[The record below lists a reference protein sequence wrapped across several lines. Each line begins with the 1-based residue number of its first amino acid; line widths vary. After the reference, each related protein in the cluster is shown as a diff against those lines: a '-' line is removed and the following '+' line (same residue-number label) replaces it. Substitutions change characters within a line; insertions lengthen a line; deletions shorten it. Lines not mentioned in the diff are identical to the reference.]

1 MTASGA
7 GTFAYD
13 ALRADGGT
21 ERGVVTASSAAEAL
35 SSLGERG
42 LLPVSV
48 RHVATRRERRKRIPA
63 RDLALGLRV
72 LADLFEAGLP
82 LARALAALEDLT
94 PTSWHPAIPPLLA
107 AVREGKSLAA
117 AFEEAPID
125 VPPLIIG
132 IARAGE
138 AGAGLGAA
146 MRRAADHT
154 EKVAET
160 RAAVRG
166 ALAYPLVVAAAGCT
180 SIGLMVGVVLPRLA
194 KILADL
200 GET

>member
-1 MTASGA
+1 MTTGA
-7 GTFAYD
+7 GGTFAYD

-21 ERGVVTASSAAEAL
+21 ERGTMAAASTAEAL

-42 LLPVSV
+42 LLPVSI
-48 RHVATRRERRKRIPA
+48 RQVASQRERRRTIPA

-72 LADLFEAGLP
+72 LADLLEAGLP
-82 LARALAALEDLT
+82 LARALAALEDLA
-94 PTSWHPAIPPLLA
+94 PASWHTAIPSLLE

-117 AFEEAPID
+117 AREEASREG
-125 VPPLIIG
+125 PPLIIG

-154 EKVAET
+154 EIVNIY
-160 RAAVRG
+160 G
-166 ALAYPLVVAAAGCT
+166 
-180 SIGLMVGVVLPRLA
+180 
-194 KILADL
+194 
-200 GET
+200 